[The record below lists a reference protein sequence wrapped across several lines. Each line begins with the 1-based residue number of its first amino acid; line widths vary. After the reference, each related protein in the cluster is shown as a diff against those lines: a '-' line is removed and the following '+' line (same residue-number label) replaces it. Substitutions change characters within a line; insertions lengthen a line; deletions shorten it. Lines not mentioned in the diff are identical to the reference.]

1 MTRSSMRSRTT
12 RLATARL
19 ELRDDRRLT
28 RALPLAAVTV
38 LAILSILIGSQV
50 YVDGRESGTEQA
62 GLRRENATLRADLA
76 RARAELGLERSTH
89 AALVR
94 QVAELNEEKTQLESR
109 LEFFNAQSGRTGR
122 AP

>member
-1 MTRSSMRSRTT
+1 M
-12 RLATARL
+12 
-19 ELRDDRRLT
+19 
-28 RALPLAAVTV
+28 PLAVAAVLV
-38 LAILSILIGSQV
+38 ILSILIGSQA

-76 RARAELGLERSTH
+76 RARTELGLERSTR